1 MTTFKL
7 LKGERDVRSYD
18 AGQTI
23 FAEGAPADV
32 MYAVIEGEVDIVFRG
47 NVLATGRGGRHVR
60 EAGVRRRGAAE
71 RWGRSPEPVQ
81 GRRRRREA
89 VRRARAPDAAF
100 RHRRHAGHGG
110 APPSPDDVATLAS
123 TSTPSG

>member
-47 NVLATGRGGRHVR
+47 NVLETVR
-60 EAGVRRRGAAE
+60 EGGIFGELALVDEGPRSAGAVARSRCRVSVVDAKRFAVLVHQTPHFAIDVMRVMAERLRRR
-71 RWGRSPEPVQ
+71 
-81 GRRRRREA
+81 
-89 VRRARAPDAAF
+89 
-100 RHRRHAGHGG
+100 
-110 APPSPDDVATLAS
+110 T
-123 TSTPSG
+123 T